1 MIGFSRTTGYAI
13 QALSCLNDPACT
25 CRAIA
30 DIAGCSSVPRQYL
43 AKIGGA
49 LARAG
54 IITAKR
60 GVGGGIS
67 LTRPATAISLLQI
80 VEAIEGSGW
89 LGGCLL
95 GIDPCA
101 CKRVCPTDVFW
112 QRVRREIT
120 AELTGTSL
128 ADVISFRANRSSCR
142 KPPTARARTSARV
155 AKETRRR
162 AGKLSSATIET
173 AFHS

>member
-1 MIGFSRTTGYAI
+1 MIGLSHTTGYAI
-13 QALSCLNDPACT
+13 QALSCLDNPNCG
-25 CRAIA
+25 CRSIA
-30 DIAGCSSVPRQYL
+30 DVAECSSVPSQYL

-67 LTRPATAISLLQI
+67 LARPAKEISLLQI
-80 VEAIEGSGW
+80 VEAIEGPDW
-89 LGGCLL
+89 LGECLL
-95 GIDPCA
+95 GFDSCA

-112 QRVRREIT
+112 QRVRNEIT

-128 ADVISFRANRSSCR
+128 ADVISLRASPSSCR
-142 KPPTARARTSARV
+142 TPPTARARA
-155 AKETRRR
+155 AKAIRRR
-162 AGKLSSATIET
+162 AGSLSYAATKT